1 MFNRNAIILAVF
13 FILTNLI
20 SLNAQ
25 EAKGKVFVNDQK
37 IAINGYDVVDYFT
50 TYTAQR
56 GSKDFSMVYKGV
68 TYYFENSGNLKAF
81 KENPEKYLPQYGG
94 YCAYAIGSQNAKVP
108 SDPNTFKIYNG
119 KLYLFFNDY
128 YNGSPFNTIIP
139 WNNDE
144 ITLKKKADS
153 NWLKMK

>member
-1 MFNRNAIILAVF
+1 M
-13 FILTNLI
+13 NLI
-20 SLNAQ
+20 SINAQ
-25 EAKGKVFVNDQK
+25 DTKGKYFVNDK
-37 IAINGYDVVDYFT
+37 NVVLNGYDVVNYFT

-56 GSKDFSMVYKGV
+56 GSKNFSMVYKNV
-68 TYYFENSGNLKAF
+68 TYYFENAGNLKVF

-94 YCAYAIGSQNAKVP
+94 YCAYAMGAQNAKVP

-139 WNNDE
+139 WNSDE
-144 ITLKKKADS
+144 VNMKKKADS
-153 NWLKMK
+153 NWLTMNK

>member
-1 MFNRNAIILAVF
+1 MFIRREILLAVF

-25 EAKGKVFVNDQK
+25 DAKGNYFVNDK
-37 IAINGYDVVDYFT
+37 NVAVNGYDVVNYFT

-56 GSKDFSMVYKGV
+56 GSKNFSMEYKGV
-68 TYYFENSGNLKAF
+68 AYFFENAGNLKAF
-81 KENPEKYLPQYGG
+81 KKNPEKYLPQYGG
-94 YCAYAIGSQNAKVP
+94 YCAFAMGAHNAKVP
-108 SDPNTFKIYNG
+108 SDPKTFKIYNG

-139 WNNDE
+139 WSNDE
-144 ITLKKKADS
+144 VNLKKKADS
-153 NWLKMK
+153 NWSEMK